1 MPRTLSVARV
11 RVPAE
16 HEPEWRAAVA
26 QLAARL
32 AARGQHLWVFRS
44 EDDPEQW
51 LEFSES
57 GDRASH
63 RAVAADR
70 TVGEL
75 ALEARLRALATY
87 DAGAAALWTEV
98 PSPKES

>member
-1 MPRTLSVARV
+1 MPRTLTVARV

-16 HEPEWRAAVA
+16 HETEWRSVVA

-32 AARGQHLWVFRS
+32 ATRGQHLWVFRS
-44 EDDPEQW
+44 EAHPEQW

-63 RAVAADR
+63 RTVAADR
-70 TVGEL
+70 TVEEL
-75 ALEARLRALATY
+75 TLEARLRALATY
-87 DAGAAALWTEV
+87 DAGASALWTEV
-98 PSPKES
+98 PSPKEP